1 MTDRNRTSSHA
12 LIGALGASYLLSKR
26 TTLYAQ
32 AAFVRN
38 AGDTRLGLVTG
49 EGLSAAN
56 TLFAP
61 AGTTTMVDLGIR
73 QLF

>member
-1 MTDRNRTSSHA
+1 M
-12 LIGALGASYLLSKR
+12 
-26 TTLYAQ
+26 
-32 AAFVRN
+32 RN